1 MSQVKATPADAD
13 IVLKLYD
20 FRREPLM
27 REARNWFLMKFWPK
41 TAQDVVA
48 VATAFGTQENA
59 YFRQVASYW
68 EMAASL
74 VLQGAVNIDL
84 FLDWSGEMLFF
95 YAKFQPILKDVR
107 EATKNPNFFAKV
119 EAVINQGNRQEAV
132 AALVER
138 QKAMSSTA
146 RAESAGR

>member
-59 YFRQVASYW
+59 YFRQIVSYW
-68 EMAASL
+68 EMSASL
-74 VLQGAVNIDL
+74 VLQGALHPDL
-84 FLDWSGEMLFF
+84 FLDWSGEMMFF
-95 YAKFQPILKDVR
+95 FAKFQPILNDVR
-107 EATKNPNFFAKV
+107 EAMKNPGFFAKV
-119 EAVINQGNRQEAV
+119 ETVINQGNKQEVIATM
-132 AALVER
+132 VER
-138 QKAMSSTA
+138 QKAMTSA
-146 RAESAGR
+146 AGR